1 MATLSGTAVSIELYG
16 GILDVDGAGHFPGL
30 ELINLIVCGTDGI
43 LPIPSFGKIHLK
55 RETHDFARR
64 LVTEKLISSERDKVL
79 LGAHSADAVTHLL
92 KCLELNKNSINAKT
106 WSRTH
111 FFPYTRSLVHWDG
124 RDRKNTEL
132 ERTYLRGGGAL
143 AHSILR
149 NDPDSV
155 RLANIREGFKDIYPD
170 SKDTPLERVAA
181 TLLSHGFK
189 DTVPVQDLVE
199 PRSIIFNDKL
209 EELYRFGVNNILS
222 YKQLPPVQRIRTLM
236 DWTGIWLVIMQA
248 NRSFSYL
255 ENQKSFFII
264 DCAGAHPQL
273 RRASQKNLK
282 DHISFIENAV
292 EKLAKTKDGVLGKH
306 HFGKIRGFFASTAWT
321 CGMLNSFKGKR
332 HFTFRLQAI
341 EALVMAAVGQGD
353 EITFEGF
360 TTDWLGD
367 RCGLIVGREAA
378 ASAELLNRFDA
389 SIFEENER
397 QFAEQMK
404 ATGMLSVFSDATR
417 MVSGDPR

>member
-16 GILDVDGAGHFPGL
+16 GILDIDGAGHFPGL
-30 ELINLIVCGTDGI
+30 ELINFVVCGTDGI
-43 LPIPSFGKIHLK
+43 LPNPSFGKIHLK

-64 LVTEKLISSERDKVL
+64 LVTEKLITSEKDKVL
-79 LGAHSADAVTHLL
+79 LGSHSADAVTHLL

-124 RDRKNTEL
+124 RDRRNTEL

-149 NDPDSV
+149 NDQNQE
-155 RLANIREGFKDIYPD
+155 RLEKIREGFKDIYPE
-170 SKDTPLERVAA
+170 SQDTPLERVAS
-181 TLLSHGFK
+181 TLLSHGYK
-189 DTVPVQDLVE
+189 DPGPVQDLVE
-199 PRSIIFNDKL
+199 PRSLIFNDKL
-209 EELYRFGVNNILS
+209 EELYRFGVENILS
-222 YKQLPPVQRIRTLM
+222 YRQLPPVQRIRALM

-248 NRSFSYL
+248 NRSAKHL
-255 ENQKSFFII
+255 EAANTFFIV

-282 DHISFIENAV
+282 DHISDIEDAV
-292 EKLAKTKDGVLGKH
+292 RKIAETKGGILGKH

-321 CGMLNSFKGKR
+321 CGMLNSHKGKR
-332 HFTFRLQAI
+332 HLTFRLQAI
-341 EALVMAAVGQGD
+341 EALVMAAVGSGK
-353 EITFEGF
+353 EITFEAF
-360 TTDWLGD
+360 TTDWLGYK
-367 RCGLIVGREAA
+367 CGFIVGREAA